1 MTLTVHF
8 EPLPDL
14 AVLAPRWQALEAA
27 SDASFFLGWTWMG
40 SWLGST
46 GARPELMSVREGAR
60 DVALALVGRSM
71 ERRKFGSVPTLHLNE
86 AGEARADRAFIE
98 YNGLLVAAKERE
110 AASRAVMSA
119 LLARKD
125 WRALKL
131 SGMAPGDPLLFQ
143 GTVRRRVLRDVSP
156 VYYIDLNAVRA
167 AGGDYLSLLSANS
180 RSQIRRSFKD
190 HGEAQISQATDS
202 AQIDAWLTDMARL
215 NRGRHADNAWDDE
228 GFRAFARTIALN
240 GLPTGDVEL
249 LRVDCG
255 GALTGYLLNFVW
267 RGRAMN
273 YQSAFVEPAG
283 PKSKPGLMCHAAAAR
298 RYAELGHAE
307 YSLLAGKDRYK
318 QSLATNQEE
327 LQWWTMER
335 FSPTLELEALAR
347 KLIRRTRNPHNATS

>member
-1 MTLTVHF
+1 MTLTVNF

-14 AVLAPRWQALEAA
+14 SLLAPRWRALEAV
-27 SDASFFLGWTWMG
+27 SGASFFLGWTWMG
-40 SWLGST
+40 SWLSTT
-46 GARPELMSVREGAR
+46 GARPELMSVRDGER

-71 ERRKFGSVPTLHLNE
+71 DRRKFGSVPTLHMNE
-86 AGEARADRAFIE
+86 AGEAQADRAFIE
-98 YNGLLVAAKERE
+98 YNGLLVKAEERE
-110 AASRAVMSA
+110 LASEAAMNA

-131 SGMAPGDPLLFQ
+131 SGMVPGDPLLFQ

-156 VYYIDLNAVRA
+156 AYYIDLNAVRA

-180 RSQIRRSFKD
+180 RSQIKRSLKD
-190 HGEAQISQATDS
+190 HGEALITSATDI

-215 NRGRHADNAWDDE
+215 NNGRHADNAWDDE
-228 GFRAFARTIALN
+228 SFRAFARTIALN
-240 GLPTGDVEL
+240 GLTIGDVEL

-255 GALTGYLLNFVW
+255 GTLAGYLLNFLW

-298 RYAELGHAE
+298 RYAELGHGE

-318 QSLATNQEE
+318 QSLATHQEE
-327 LQWWTMER
+327 LQWWTLER
-335 FSPTLELEALAR
+335 FSCALELEALAR
-347 KLIRRTRNPHNATS
+347 KLIRSVHSRTNPAS